1 MTQPPPPQD
10 NNNPYGQQQPPQP
23 GYGYPQQ
30 QPPAP
35 GQPYA
40 PFPQQQGGQPPMGF
54 PPPPAGRS
62 GNAGLA
68 ILVAVVV
75 ALVLAGIYGAIV
87 KATEHEIGYAAVAVG
102 AVVGFAAG
110 KIGGRNQAL
119 PFVCA
124 VIALAGVYLGQIS
137 GYAMMFAD
145 YANIGFFEALFDHF
159 DLINEAW
166 KSEADALTYVFMAVG
181 AIAAFGSSKKA
192 AL

>member
-10 NNNPYGQQQPPQP
+10 SNPYAQQQPPQ
-23 GYGYPQQ
+23 
-30 QPPAP
+30 

-40 PFPQQQGGQPPMGF
+40 PYPQQQGAPQPMGF

-62 GNAGLA
+62 GNVGLA
-68 ILVAVVV
+68 VLAAVVV
-75 ALVLAGIYGAIV
+75 ALVLAGIYGAIM

-119 PFVCA
+119 PFICA
-124 VIALAGVYLGQIS
+124 VISLVAVYAGQIS
-137 GYAMMFAD
+137 GYAMSFAD
-145 YANIGFFEALFDHF
+145 YANVSFFTILTDRFD
-159 DLINEAW
+159 IVNEAW
-166 KSEADALTYVFMAVG
+166 KSNADVLTYVFMAIG
-181 AIAAFGSSKKA
+181 AIAAFSSSKKA

>member
-10 NNNPYGQQQPPQP
+10 NNNPYAQQQPQQP

-40 PFPQQQGGQPPMGF
+40 PFPQQQGQAPMGF
-54 PPPPAGRS
+54 PPPPAARS
-62 GNAGLA
+62 GNTGLA
-68 ILVAVVV
+68 ILAAVVV
-75 ALVLAGIYGAIV
+75 ALVLAGIYGAIM

-102 AVVGFAAG
+102 AVVGFTAG
-110 KIGGRNQAL
+110 KIGGRNEAL
-119 PFVCA
+119 PFICA
-124 VIALAGVYLGQIS
+124 VISLVAVYLGQIS
-137 GYAMMFAD
+137 GLAMAFAD

-159 DLINEAW
+159 EIINEAW
-166 KSEADALTYVFMAVG
+166 KSESDVLTYVFMAVG